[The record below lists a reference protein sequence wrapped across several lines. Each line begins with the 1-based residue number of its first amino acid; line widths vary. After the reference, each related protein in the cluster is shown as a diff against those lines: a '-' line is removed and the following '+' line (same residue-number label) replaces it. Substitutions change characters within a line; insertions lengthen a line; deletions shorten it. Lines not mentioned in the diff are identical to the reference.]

1 MKRWISSIPLLLLL
15 VASLASAAE
24 KKASG
29 SRLQNAVPQ
38 PAGAWDWEHA
48 QVGPLDASRG
58 IYMQATAQVITPAGK
73 STVFFGRPTDLAL
86 DPAQKLVAVQHSHGL
101 MLLDATSGAILQS
114 LAIQSLA
121 PPPNDHFS
129 HSLGG
134 NGFHGITWEA
144 DGNKVWLTDSF
155 NGLHGASRQPSGEF
169 AWSDS
174 IALPGLAGIGDPPVP
189 GGIAIDT
196 ATQRLYVTLSS
207 NNTLGVVNL
216 ASKKL
221 EAQIPVGVA
230 PYGVVLVGGRAF
242 VSNWGGRHPA
252 TGDDFTAE
260 SSGTDTVID
269 PRTGVASTGTVSVVD
284 LAKGVV
290 IKEVEVGLHPSGMA
304 LAPDGKTLYVANAN
318 SDSVSAIDVEKAEV
332 TATISTKP
340 MADLPVGSAP
350 NALTVSTDGKKLYV
364 ANGGNNAIAVID
376 IATEKLEGLI
386 PTGYY
391 PSAVAL
397 SGQGLLVA
405 NLKGVGARGTD
416 FGFATTIRTTRH
428 GGHNVY
434 DYAGSISIIPPP
446 SSEELKNYTL
456 QVAANMR
463 LPNMQLPNL
472 TAAGAA
478 SGEPKYVP
486 VPMRPGER
494 SLFKHVIY
502 IIKENRAYDQVLGDL
517 KGGNGD
523 PSLTMF
529 GAEVTP
535 NHHAL
540 AEEFVL
546 LDNLYCNGMLSAE
559 GHQWTDEG
567 YATDYIEK
575 NMGGFNRSY
584 PSDGTDP
591 IAYSPAG
598 FIWDAALRHGLTF
611 RIYSEFLKGQLGME
625 PHKSWQEL
633 YEAYKR
639 NNHSTRFLQKTEM
652 LSLMPYVDWGYPA
665 FDLGVP
671 DVYRGQELA
680 NEIRRF
686 EQNGDLPNLMVVQ
699 LGNDHT
705 SATQEG
711 APTPRAA
718 VADNDLALGQIVEAL
733 SKSKFW
739 KDTAIFVVEDDPQDG
754 VDHVDG
760 HRTVGFV
767 VSAYTRRRYHD
778 TTFYNQN
785 SILRTIEL
793 ILGIDPLTQFDLAAN
808 PMLALFQPNPDLTP
822 YAAKQ
827 NQIPLDEFNP
837 KRSELHGAAL
847 RDAEL
852 SARMDFSV
860 ADDADDGV
868 LNLILW
874 HATKGYETPYPRS
887 NERESLGKD

>member
-29 SRLQNAVPQ
+29 SRLQNAAPK

-101 MLLDATSGAILQS
+101 MLLDATSGAI
-114 LAIQSLA
+114 IQSLA
-121 PPPNDHFS
+121 LPPNEDHFS

-134 NGFHGITWEA
+134 NGFHGITWEP

-155 NGLHGASRQPSGEF
+155 NGLHGASRQPNGGF

-174 IALPGLAGIGDPPVP
+174 ITLPGLAGIGDPPVP

-304 LAPDGKTLYVANAN
+304 LAADGKTIYVANAN
-318 SDSVSAIDVEKAEV
+318 SDSVSAIDVEKAQV

-340 MADLPVGSAP
+340 MADLPAGSAP
-350 NALTVSTDGKKLYV
+350 NALTVSTDGKNLYV

-376 IATEKLEGLI
+376 IATQKLEGLI
-386 PTGYY
+386 PTGWY

-405 NLKGVGARGTD
+405 NLKGVGSRGTD
-416 FGFATTIRTTRH
+416 FGFATTIRTKRP

-434 DYAGSISIIPPP
+434 DYSGSISIIPPP

-463 LPNMQLPNL
+463 LPNL

-523 PSLTMF
+523 ASLTMF

-546 LDNLYCNGMLSAE
+546 LDNLYCNGTLSAE

-598 FIWDAALRHGLTF
+598 FIWDAALRHGLTL
-611 RIYSEFLKGQLGME
+611 RMYGEFLKSQLGTE

-639 NNHSTRFLQKTEM
+639 NDHSTRFLQKTEL
-652 LSLMPYVDWGYPA
+652 LSLMPYVDWSYPT

-671 DVYRGQELA
+671 DVYRGQELV
-680 NEIRRF
+680 NEIHRF

-699 LGNDHT
+699 LGDDHT
-705 SATQEG
+705 SGTQEG
-711 APTPRAA
+711 APTPRAS

-778 TTFYNQN
+778 KTFYNQN

-808 PMLALFQPNPDLTP
+808 PMLAFFQATPDLTP

-827 NQIPLDEFNP
+827 NQIRLDEFNP
-837 KRSELHGAAL
+837 KRSALHGAAL

-860 ADDADDGV
+860 ADNADDGV

-874 HATKGYETPYPRS
+874 HATKGYKTPYPRS

>member
-29 SRLQNAVPQ
+29 SRLQNAAPK

-58 IYMQATAQVITPAGK
+58 IYMQATAQVITPAGR

-86 DPAQKLVAVQHSHGL
+86 DPAQNLVAVQHSHGL
-101 MLLDATSGAILQS
+101 MLLDATSGAI
-114 LAIQSLA
+114 IQSLA
-121 PPPNDHFS
+121 LPPNEDHFS

-134 NGFHGITWEA
+134 NGFHGITWEP

-155 NGLHGASRQPSGEF
+155 NGLHGASRQPNGEF

-174 IALPGLAGIGDPPVP
+174 ITLPGQAGIEDPPVP

-207 NNTLGVVNL
+207 NNTLGVVDL

-284 LAKGVV
+284 LAKGVT

-304 LAPDGKTLYVANAN
+304 LAADGKTLYVANAN
-318 SDSVSAIDVEKAEV
+318 SDSVSLIDVEKAQV

-350 NALTVSTDGKKLYV
+350 NALTVSTDGKTLYV
-364 ANGGNNAIAVID
+364 ANGGNNAIALID
-376 IATEKLEGLI
+376 IATQKLEGFI
-386 PTGYY
+386 PTGWY
-391 PSAVAL
+391 PSAVAI
-397 SGQGLLVA
+397 SGKGLVVA
-405 NLKGVGARGTD
+405 NLKGVGPRGTD
-416 FGFATTIRTTRH
+416 FGFAPTIRTKRP
-428 GGHNVY
+428 GGHTVY
-434 DYAGSISIIPPP
+434 DYSGSISIIPTP

-463 LPNMQLPNL
+463 LPNL

-478 SGEPKYVP
+478 GGEPKYVP

-494 SLFKHVIY
+494 SVFKHVIY

-546 LDNLYCNGMLSAE
+546 LDNLYCNGTLSAE

-567 YATDYIEK
+567 YVTDYIEK

-598 FIWDAALRHGLTF
+598 FIWDAALRHGLTL
-611 RIYSEFLKGQLGME
+611 RMYSEFLKGQLGTE
-625 PHKSWQEL
+625 PHKSWQEF

-639 NNHSTRFLQKTEM
+639 NDHSTRFFQKTEM
-652 LSLMPYVDWGYPA
+652 QSLMPYVDWSYPT

-671 DVYRGQELA
+671 DVYRGQELT
-680 NEIRRF
+680 NEIGRF
-686 EQNGDLPNLMVVQ
+686 ETNDDLPNLMVVL

-739 KDTAIFVVEDDPQDG
+739 NDTAIFVVEDDPQDG
-754 VDHVDG
+754 LDHVDG
-760 HRTVGFV
+760 HRTVGFA
-767 VSAYTRRRYHD
+767 VSAYTRRRFHD
-778 TTFYNQN
+778 RTFYNQN

-808 PMLALFQPNPDLTP
+808 PMLAVFQPTPDLTP
-822 YAAKQ
+822 YVAKQ
-827 NQIPLDEFNP
+827 NHIPLDEFNP
-837 KRSELHGAAL
+837 KRSSLNGDAL

-860 ADDADDGV
+860 PDKADDGV
-868 LNLILW
+868 LNQILW
-874 HATKGYETPYPRS
+874 HATKGYDTPYPRS
-887 NERESLGKD
+887 NEHESVDKD